1 MNTSENLM
9 RATPLNACKAY
20 VQCGSTA
27 SARGW
32 FDNGGFARVLR
43 KRRRILTTIGAAV
56 LIGSN
61 VCTTII
67 ADARVTRF
75 VVEQRQPYAGGT
87 QFGDAGT
94 FERLVG
100 TASFEVDPNDPLNA
114 VIVNLDKAPRNARGM
129 VEFTAPFW
137 IVKPVDM
144 SRGNQKIWYA
154 INNRGNSDLAF
165 RATLADVPTL
175 MAKRL
180 ELGFA
185 HVDAGWHG
193 DGIANPGQLFP
204 ALPVAT
210 QANGSPITG
219 PLRLEYL
226 PTTNIFTLPLI
237 VAPWKPYEAADTNT
251 AHATMTVRDRQDAPR
266 TTIPPDR
273 WAFGQCA
280 TGQGGLVPT
289 TSDLC
294 LFDGFQANKMYELI
308 YTAKNP
314 IVMGLAYAVTRDVGS
329 FVRYQTQDDFGNPNP
344 LALSPTQIGIRRS
357 YTWGSSST
365 GMYLRDWL
373 YLGFNEDEAHRKVF
387 DGASIN
393 IAGTHRLFANVQ
405 FAHPTFYSRQDAN
418 HDYTSN
424 SYPPHTFAVTT
435 DPISGIT
442 DGILKRPATD
452 PFVMQIDGDLE
463 LWQFKGSL
471 HVADGLGRPVPTPAN
486 VRLYFISGASHG
498 QIGQG
503 VLSGPLDAAAPGAC
517 QYGQQRT
524 NPVDATRRA
533 LVVAMDNW
541 VDKGIDPPASNYPR
555 LENGTLV
562 PLSQI
567 RATFPTIPGFQAALM
582 LENEVNLLNFG
593 PSFNSRGGL
602 EEILPP
608 IAGGGYQLF
617 QARLDEDG
625 LPVSGVRQ
633 MEVRVPLGTNTGYN
647 MRAAPRLP
655 DQCGLSGAYFP
666 FATTQAERIATG
678 DSRLSLQERYGDH
691 TDFTLAV
698 MRAAKDL
705 FREGFMLN
713 EDAIRYIQTA
723 ASSAVLR

>member
-1 MNTSENLM
+1 MNTSGTERDLRTSKAHIGFGTVASLMARAWSDNL
-9 RATPLNACKAY
+9 A
-20 VQCGSTA
+20 
-27 SARGW
+27 
-32 FDNGGFARVLR
+32 FAKRFQAKHRVL
-43 KRRRILTTIGAAV
+43 KLVGASV

-61 VCTTII
+61 VCATIV

-75 VVEQRQPYAGGT
+75 VVEQRQPYAGGA
-87 QFGDAGT
+87 QFGDVGT
-94 FERLVG
+94 FERLLG
-100 TASFEVDPNDPLNA
+100 TASLEVDPTDPLNA

-129 VEFTAPFW
+129 VEFTTPFW

-154 INNRGNSDLAF
+154 VNNRGNSDLAF

-193 DGIANPGQLFP
+193 DGIANASQLFP
-204 ALPVAT
+204 AFPVAT
-210 QANGSPITG
+210 QPNGSPIVG

-226 PTTNIFTLPLI
+226 PTANAFTLPLI

-251 AHATMTVRDRQDAPR
+251 AHATINVRDRQDAPR
-266 TTIPPDR
+266 TTISSNR
-273 WAFGQCA
+273 WAFGQCP
-280 TGQGGLVPT
+280 TGQGSLVPT
-289 TSDLC
+289 TTDLC

-314 IVMGLAYAVTRDVGS
+314 VVMGLAYAVTRDIGS

-344 LALSPTQIGIRRS
+344 LALSSAQVGIRRA

-387 DGASIN
+387 DGATIN

-471 HVADGLGRPVPTPAN
+471 HVADGLGHPVPTPAN
-486 VRLYFISGASHG
+486 VRLYLIGGASHG

-517 QYGQQRT
+517 QYGLQRT
-524 NPVDATRRA
+524 NLVDATRRA

-541 VDKGIDPPASNYPR
+541 VDQGIAPPASNYPR

-562 PLSQI
+562 PISQI
-567 RATFPTIPGFQAALM
+567 RASFPTIPGFQSALM

-608 IAGGGYQLF
+608 IAGGAYQLF
-617 QARLDEDG
+617 QVRIDADG
-625 LPVSGVRQ
+625 LPVAGVRQ
-633 MEVRVPLGTNTGYN
+633 LEVRVPLGTNSGYN
-647 MRAAPRLP
+647 MRAGTRTP
-655 DQCGLSGAYFP
+655 DQCGLSGSYFP
-666 FATTQAERIATG
+666 FATTQAERIANG
-678 DSRLSLQERYGDH
+678 DSRPSLQERYGDH
-691 TDFTLAV
+691 IGFTTAVALATK
-698 MRAAKDL
+698 AL

-713 EDAIRYIQTA
+713 EDAIQYIQTA